1 MILRRKEKSNE
12 ENQILSMKKME
23 NSNSLYWSYI
33 GVTLEL
39 YWSYIRVILE
49 LYWSYIGVILEL
61 YCCTMKK
68 HLYWSYFYILILE
81 LPVSRLLLVSY
92 ELYNE
97 KTFFFVFL
105 NFV

>member
-49 LYWSYIGVILEL
+49 LYWSYIGVILL
-61 YCCTMKK
+61 YDEKT
-68 HLYWSYFYILILE
+68 SILE
-81 LPVSRLLLVSY
+81 LF
-92 ELYNE
+92 LYINIGV
-97 KTFFFVFL
+97 TC
-105 NFV
+105 